1 MGVVL
6 PNLITIIVL
15 TITLIICAYTDFTK
29 VTISPIILCS
39 CLAIETG
46 IRFLVYRDH
55 DWVNSLLGAIIG
67 FGVFFVLAVASKGGG
82 GDALLMGTLG
92 WCVGLYNFACVF
104 VLTSGCYLLF
114 FIGKAIIAK
123 TQHTSMKEILQAQYP
138 YAPFVLFGWIIF
150 LLIGIFGG

>member
-1 MGVVL
+1 MEIIGE
-6 PNLITIIVL
+6 PYSPGLIFPST
-15 TITLIICAYTDFTK
+15 
-29 VTISPIILCS
+29 
-39 CLAIETG
+39 ETG
-46 IRFLVYRDH
+46 LR
-55 DWVNSLLGAIIG
+55 SSG
-67 FGVFFVLAVASKGGG
+67 K
-82 GDALLMGTLG
+82 TT
-92 WCVGLYNFACVF
+92 VGF